1 MKSLSPW
8 YQNQRPPK
16 RKLQASHFV
25 DYRPNKSQPS
35 ISKLNPTITE
45 KAINHGSRWSQLY
58 SLPRGAQCAMAA
70 HGSLSRVC
78 SLMAGSSCPT
88 GPWRQPFPVD
98 TCDWHAVPSLDSR
111 QACTVPMESPRA
123 HWPGSTLPSP
133 SCPSAP
139 SYRTRYL
146 GLRPSTGGQVQVPW
160 SPEEPHLQEPGIY
173 WV

>member
-1 MKSLSPW
+1 
-8 YQNQRPPK
+8 
-16 RKLQASHFV
+16 
-25 DYRPNKSQPS
+25 
-35 ISKLNPTITE
+35 
-45 KAINHGSRWSQLY
+45 
-58 SLPRGAQCAMAA
+58 MAA

-111 QACTVPMESPRA
+111 QACTVPLESPRA

-146 GLRPSTGGQVQVPW
+146 GLRPSTGGKFKFPGLQKSHISKNRGFTEFNVDEFENVVQKSGSSQIFGEVT
-160 SPEEPHLQEPGIY
+160 SIPHHALGTSGGPCTHS
-173 WV
+173 